1 MADIRK
7 SKRTSRL
14 SVAISVVLH
23 SVLVGVLLFFAAR
36 EGMLGTQLKKIAVTM
51 VPKEKPPEEK
61 PKEKPPEP
69 KPEIEPPKTETPRIP
84 PPQTETAKAPT
95 APESI
100 APAIAPPAA
109 AIPAFDFEGGKTVE
123 TSSDPQVLYKGFVE
137 YSLRSHWKR
146 PEGIAD
152 DDFEA
157 EVELTIDTSGR
168 ILNYA
173 LVKKSGDAAWDESV
187 KKAVAQTETVGRVPP
202 KGFPEK
208 ILVRFDVQAPTEISL
223 Q

>member
-14 SVAISVVLH
+14 SVAISVALH
-23 SVLVGVLLFFAAR
+23 SVIVGVLLFFAAR

-61 PKEKPPEP
+61 PKEKPPDP
-69 KPEIEPPKTETPRIP
+69 KPEVEPHKTEIPVP
-84 PPQTETAKAPT
+84 PPQVETAKTPAAPDT
-95 APESI
+95 V

-146 PEGIAD
+146 PDGIAD
-152 DDFEA
+152 DDFVA
-157 EVELTIDTSGR
+157 EVELTVDPTGR

-173 LVKKSGDAAWDESV
+173 FVKKSGNAAWDESV
-187 KKAVAQTETVGRVPP
+187 NRAVAQTVTVGRVPP